1 MKKKYSIFFVV
12 MACLSMGSTCHK
24 PFKLITPKQ
33 YSVPPH
39 IPDELIVW
47 RGNENTKK
55 FLLQRI
61 RSTARVDNDTIHVD
75 TCRSCDDQLERW
87 KGEAIKTFVQTEV
100 ARGSSGGS
108 TRGVG
113 DEKDSLFYSLNFIIK
128 SPEPEPYM
136 AKYDTVVYSL
146 QPAGSRVLV
155 AVFDT
160 GIDTAKI
167 KVAGS
172 PNGCKTDGK
181 YGWNF
186 VDKSSDVSDDNGH
199 GTLVSQFMINQA
211 KANVNILPVKVLG
224 ANGEGDLFKF
234 LCGIAYAKRSGA
246 SVFNASLG
254 FYYYNPEPPI
264 LLKNYLLNY
273 IANGQNKMICAAG
286 NIDSSSDSIMRVM
299 YGNGFPDSLLRNID
313 IHYFYPASFS
323 GVIPNLIS
331 VTTVGRGDRGR
342 IQVSPRQ
349 NYSRSKVNF
358 GVQADNWFDF
368 RYPVSEEGGVS
379 GSSYA
384 TAIFTGI
391 YIRDGYHPESTVNT
405 GLRTRIEGGKYL
417 ER

>member
-1 MKKKYSIFFVV
+1 MKKKYSIFFIVV
-12 MACLSMGSTCHK
+12 ACLSMGSTCHK
-24 PFKLITPKQ
+24 PSELKLITPKQ

-47 RGNENTKK
+47 RGKENTKN
-55 FLLQRI
+55 FLFQRI
-61 RSTARVDNDTIHVD
+61 KSSAQVDNDTIHVD
-75 TCRSCDDQLERW
+75 TCHSCDDQLEIW

-108 TRGVG
+108 TKGVG
-113 DEKDSLFYSLNFIIK
+113 DEKDSLFYSLNFIVK
-128 SPEPEPYM
+128 TPESGM
-136 AKYDTVVYSL
+136 HKYDNGFHSL

-160 GIDTAKI
+160 GIDTMRI

-172 PNGCKTDGK
+172 PNGCKTDGE

-211 KANVNILPVKVLG
+211 EANVNILPVKVLG

-234 LCGIAYAKRSGA
+234 LCGIAYAKKSGA

-273 IANGQNKMICAAG
+273 IVNGQNKMICAAG

-299 YGNGFPDSLLRNID
+299 YGNRFPDSL
-313 IHYFYPASFS
+313 F
-323 GVIPNLIS
+323 VIL
-331 VTTVGRGDRGR
+331 
-342 IQVSPRQ
+342 
-349 NYSRSKVNF
+349 
-358 GVQADNWFDF
+358 
-368 RYPVSEEGGVS
+368 
-379 GSSYA
+379 
-384 TAIFTGI
+384 I
-391 YIRDGYHPESTVNT
+391 YIIFIRQAFQVLFPI
-405 GLRTRIEGGKYL
+405 L
-417 ER
+417 